1 MDSTKPKYPELT
13 FTFTFIADK
22 NTKQHALLMK
32 ALHVHLQIQTSHH
45 IGNILD
51 EKKLKLLSKLED
63 LKRRLILFHMK
74 VKSVD
79 LQLVAGFGNK
89 STLVTFKRH
98 FRGKLFKKCV
108 DMLLNP
114 DFVLVVV
121 A

>member
-1 MDSTKPKYPELT
+1 MDSTKPKYTELT

-32 ALHVHLQIQTSHH
+32 ALHVHH

-51 EKKLKLLSKLED
+51 EKKLKLLSKLDD

-79 LQLVAGFGNK
+79 LQLVTGFGKK

-98 FRGKLFKKCV
+98 FRGKHFKNV
-108 DMLLNP
+108 WTFYMLLNH

-121 A
+121 